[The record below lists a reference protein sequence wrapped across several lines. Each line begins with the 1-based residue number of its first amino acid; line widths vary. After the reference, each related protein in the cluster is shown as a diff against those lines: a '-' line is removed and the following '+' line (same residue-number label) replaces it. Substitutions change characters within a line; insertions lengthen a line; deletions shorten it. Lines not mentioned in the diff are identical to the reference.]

1 MIGGRAAGGGTMKIT
16 LKETPKLYT
25 EDTHRVVPPEET
37 LKRVERLLPDI
48 GVTRVAEI
56 SGLDRLGIPVFSAI
70 RPGSRQGAISVY
82 AGKGATPVEA
92 KVSVIMESIERYS
105 SEMQPQDQKKAVVG
119 TPEEIAAKC
128 STVPPPSL
136 ILPGVLLPGARLD
149 WCAGYDLMGKEEV
162 RLPCNAVY
170 HPYTGTIGRLF
181 RSNTNG
187 LASGNTLEEAIF
199 HGLMEV
205 VERDALSLAE
215 ATRDP
220 GRAIV
225 VGEGDGLVHELY
237 AKFGKANVDV
247 RLWYLPTDTGIP
259 TVLAAADDRELRDP
273 ALLVIGVGTHL
284 DARIAVLRAL
294 TEVAQSRATQI
305 HGGREDTDR
314 ERVTRQIG
322 YERMK
327 RLNRHWYM
335 EPDDTVAVRA
345 LPDLSTRSH
354 KGDIERSIHQLKA
367 KQIADRVVVSDLT
380 RKIGVP
386 VVRVTVP
393 GLEVYA
399 IDRER
404 IGPRCRRA
412 SARRAAAA
420 PVQRRA
426 GR

>member
-1 MIGGRAAGGGTMKIT
+1 
-16 LKETPKLYT
+16 
-25 EDTHRVVPPEET
+25 VPP
-37 LKRVERLLPDI
+37 
-48 GVTRVAEI
+48 
-56 SGLDRLGIPVFSAI
+56 
-70 RPGSRQGAISVY
+70 Q
-82 AGKGATPVEA
+82 
-92 KVSVIMESIERYS
+92 
-105 SEMQPQDQKKAVVG
+105 
-119 TPEEIAAKC
+119 
-128 STVPPPSL
+128 SL
-136 ILPGVLLPGARLD
+136 ILPGTLLPGARLE
-149 WCAGYDLMGKEEV
+149 WCPGFDLVNGEEV

-170 HPYTGTIGRLF
+170 HPYTGTVGRLF

-215 ATRDP
+215 VTRNP
-220 GRAIV
+220 GQAIV
-225 VGEGDGLVHELY
+225 VGEEDGLACEMYEHFVN
-237 AKFGKANVDV
+237 ANVDV
-247 RLWYLPTDTGIP
+247 KLWYLPTDTGIP
-259 TVLAAADDRELRDP
+259 TVLAAADDRELLDA

-314 ERVTRQIG
+314 ERVTRTIG

-335 EPDDTVAVRA
+335 ETEDTVAVKD

-354 KGDIERSIHQLKA
+354 KGDIERSLKQIKA
-367 KQIADRVVVSDLT
+367 KKIADRVIVSDLT

-393 GLEVYA
+393 GLEMYA

-404 IGPRCRRA
+404 IGPRCKLA
-412 SARRAAAA
+412 STKRVAPAA
-420 PVQRRA
+420 PVPRRS
-426 GR
+426 GK

>member
-1 MIGGRAAGGGTMKIT
+1 
-16 LKETPKLYT
+16 
-25 EDTHRVVPPEET
+25 
-37 LKRVERLLPDI
+37 
-48 GVTRVAEI
+48 
-56 SGLDRLGIPVFSAI
+56 
-70 RPGSRQGAISVY
+70 
-82 AGKGATPVEA
+82 
-92 KVSVIMESIERYS
+92 VIMESIERYS
-105 SEMQPQDQKKAVVG
+105 SEMQPADKKKFVAG
-119 TPEEIAAKC
+119 TFEEIAGQTA
-128 STVPPPSL
+128 TVPPQSL

-149 WCAGYDLMGKEEV
+149 WCAGYDLLNKEEV

-170 HPYTGTIGRLF
+170 HPYTGTVGRLF

-215 ATRDP
+215 ATRNP
-220 GRAIV
+220 GKAIV
-225 VGEGDGLVHELY
+225 VDEDDGLVFEMY
-237 AKFGKANVDV
+237 EKFGKANVDV

-259 TVLAAADDRELRDP
+259 TVLAATDDLDLLDP

-314 ERVTRQIG
+314 ERVTRNIG
-322 YERMK
+322 HERMK

-335 EPDDTVAVRA
+335 ETEDKVAA
-345 LPDLSTRSH
+345 KDLPDLSTRSH
-354 KGDIERSIHQLKA
+354 KGDIEKSI
-367 KQIADRVVVSDLT
+367 KQIKSKKISDRVIVSDLT

-393 GLEVYA
+393 GLEMYA
-399 IDRER
+399 IDHER
-404 IGPRCRRA
+404 IGPRCK
-412 SARRAAAA
+412 SAATKRVAAAA
-420 PVQRRA
+420 PTPRRA
-426 GR
+426 GK

>member
-1 MIGGRAAGGGTMKIT
+1 MKIT

-25 EDTHRVVPPEET
+25 KDTHRVVPPEET
-37 LKRVERLLPDI
+37 LKRVEKLLPDI

-56 SGLDRLGIPVFSAI
+56 SGLDRIGIPVFSAI
-70 RPGSRQGAISVY
+70 RPGSKQGAISVY

-92 KVSVIMESIERYS
+92 RVSVIMESIERYS
-105 SEMQPQDQKKAVVG
+105 SEMQKQDKKKIVAG
-119 TPEEIAAKC
+119 SYEEISGQFEA
-128 STVPPPSL
+128 VPPPSL
-136 ILPGVLLPGARLD
+136 ILPGQLLPHSRLD
-149 WCAGYDLMGKEEV
+149 WFDGYDLMNNEEV
-162 RLPCNAVY
+162 KLPCNAVF
-170 HPYTGTIGRLF
+170 HPYESTVGRLF

-187 LASGNTLEEAIF
+187 LASGNTMEEAIF

-215 ATRDP
+215 ATRFP
-220 GRAIV
+220 GEGIV
-225 VGEGDGLVHELY
+225 VGKDDGLVSELY
-237 AKFGKANVDV
+237 GRFGKAGVDV
-247 RLWYLPTDTGIP
+247 KLWYLPTDTGIP
-259 TVLAAADDRELRDP
+259 TVLAASDDLDLLDP

-314 ERVTRQIG
+314 ERVTRSIG

-327 RLNRHWYM
+327 RLNRHWYA
-335 EPDDTVAVRA
+335 EPASTVAVKD

-354 KGDIERSIHQLKA
+354 KGDIERSIVELK
-367 KQIADRVVVSDLT
+367 RVAGRVIVTDLT

-393 GLEVYA
+393 GLEMYA

-404 IGPRCRRA
+404 MGDRCKRA
-412 SARRAAAA
+412 SAASMKAAA
-420 PVQRRA
+420 VQRKVAR
-426 GR
+426 